1 MLDIFGSHQSHCCN
15 GSSRRSFLKVG
26 ALGTTGLALP
36 DLLRAQALGHS
47 GTKTPDKTVIWLFL
61 SGGPTHYETFD
72 PKPDNPLP
80 FRSTVG
86 TLQTNVPGTQIG
98 GLFPRL
104 AKLADKY
111 SIIRSFAHTAA
122 DHAAATHWLST
133 GYDHAPA
140 GNGAAPISPSIG
152 SMLSR
157 YRGPNHPVTGM
168 PTYIGLDHLYAEGPA
183 WLGTAHTPFDAR
195 GNAQAN
201 MAPRTALDRLQD
213 RQTLRQTLD
222 RLERKI
228 DQSGMMSALDEFEGR
243 AVELVRGNAREAFD
257 LSKEDPRLREKYG
270 KGEKKLGENL
280 LLARRLAEANAGL
293 VTVWYGGWDSHG
305 TNPAV
310 NHGTIEQ
317 EMHKLAPEFDHAVS
331 VFIED
336 LYDRGLQD
344 KVLLAIVGE
353 FGRSPHINKDGGR
366 EHWPQLGNQVL
377 VGGGMNMGQIIG
389 ESTVRGDVPKSQ
401 PISPNDLLATL
412 FRFLDIPLDLQ
423 YTNPAGR
430 PTRMLE
436 TGQPIAA
443 LFG

>member
-1 MLDIFGSHQSHCCN
+1 MLDVFNSQLSSTCN
-15 GSSRRSFLKVG
+15 GARRRDFLKVG
-26 ALGTTGLALP
+26 ALGMTGLTLP
-36 DLLRAQALGHS
+36 NLLRAQSASHG
-47 GTKTPDKTVIWLFL
+47 KAPEKTVIWLFL

-72 PKPDNPLP
+72 PKPDNPAP
-80 FRSTVG
+80 YRSVVG
-86 TLQTNVPGTQIG
+86 ALKTNVAGTHIG
-98 GLFPRL
+98 GLFPNL

-133 GYDHAPA
+133 GVDHPPA
-140 GNGAAPISPSIG
+140 ANGAAPISPSIG
-152 SMLSR
+152 SMLSK
-157 YRGPNHPVTGM
+157 YRGSNHPAGM
-168 PTYIGLDHLYAEGPA
+168 PTYIGLDHLYAEGPS
-183 WLGTAHTPFDAR
+183 WLGTAHTPFDAK
-195 GNAQAN
+195 GGAQAN
-201 MAPRTALDRLQD
+201 MAPRVALERLQD
-213 RQTLRQTLD
+213 RRTLRQTLD
-222 RLERKI
+222 RI
-228 DQSGMMSALDEFEGR
+228 DRNFDQTGTKSTLDEFEAR
-243 AVELVRGNAREAFD
+243 AIDLVRGSVRDAFD
-257 LSKEDPRLREKYG
+257 LSKEDAKLRERYG

-293 VTVWYGGWDSHG
+293 VTIWYGGWDSHG
-305 TNPAV
+305 TNPSV

-377 VGGGMNMGQIIG
+377 VGGGMKMGQIIG
-389 ESTVRGDVPKSQ
+389 ESTTKGDVPKSP

-412 FRFLDIPLDLQ
+412 FQYLDMPLDLT
-423 YTNPAGR
+423 YTTPAGR
-430 PTRMLE
+430 PTPMLD
-436 TGQPIAA
+436 GGRPIAG
-443 LFG
+443 LL